1 MAAFLAASYASI
13 IENRAKLM
21 ILGLTRQLMTV
32 ERKDITIEL
41 RAPNKKARQK
51 VKVSKFSTAPLF
63 SVYVP

>member
-1 MAAFLAASYASI
+1 
-13 IENRAKLM
+13 
-21 ILGLTRQLMTV
+21 MTV
-32 ERKDITIEL
+32 ERNDITIEL